1 LAYWRDLREYIN
13 GLERKGL
20 LYRVSEQVNK
30 DTELM
35 PIVRWQY
42 RGLPESQRKGF
53 LFEKVSDARD
63 RDYDAQV
70 AVCILGASEA
80 VYAAALNQ
88 DARNITGTWG
98 RALEQQVEPTLID
111 RANAPVR
118 EHIHP
123 AGTSEGL
130 DEFPI
135 PISLPG
141 FDPAPFIT
149 APYVITKDPE
159 TGIRNVGTY
168 RLMLKGPWKTGLHTA
183 HAQHIAIHAKKCLKL
198 GRKLEVA
205 VVIGAVPAVG
215 LASVAKVPFGVD
227 ELAVAGALAGES
239 IPIVKCETVDLEVPA
254 TAEIVLEGTI
264 DPDYLEPEGPH
275 GESRGYVSERNWAWI
290 LDITCITH
298 RKRPI
303 VQCIMSQF
311 PPSESSVVKRYAH
324 DSIAYRL
331 LKHDLGIT
339 SLKEVVFNENVGSRE
354 MCVIQLSNP
363 PRHEVWRALMGIC
376 AMHRIG
382 KIVVAVDED
391 IDPRDA
397 DSVNFAL
404 CTRMQPHLDVQVFNG
419 KTVAAEVATAPPE
432 SLLPKPRVSS
442 ALLIDATR
450 KWHYPP
456 LSLPGREYMEK
467 ARSLWEK
474 SGLPALTPHA
484 PWHGYDLG
492 WWSPTNREEAERAVA
507 GRYYET
513 GDRLSESGMRGKP
526 QKLGGRV
533 READKDALAPGEES
547 SKGR

>member
-1 LAYWRDLREYIN
+1 MYWTDLREYIA
-13 GLERKGL
+13 GLEKQGL
-20 LYRVSEQVNK
+20 LYRVGRQVCK

-35 PIVRWQY
+35 PMVRWQY
-42 RGLPESQRKGF
+42 RGLPENQRKGF
-53 LFEKVSDARD
+53 LFEKVTDAKGRA
-63 RDYDAQV
+63 YDAQV
-70 AVCILGASEA
+70 AVSLLGASEA
-80 VYAAALNQ
+80 VYAAALKADPRKIVEIWN
-88 DARNITGTWG
+88 
-98 RALEQQVEPTLID
+98 RALEEQLPPTLID
-111 RANAPVR
+111 RKNAPVR
-118 EHIHP
+118 EHIHL
-123 AGTSEGL
+123 AGDGPGL
-130 DEFPI
+130 DEFPV

-149 APYVITKDPE
+149 APYVVTKDPE
-159 TGIRNVGTY
+159 TGVRNVGTY
-168 RLMLKGPWKTGLHTA
+168 RLMLKGPWKTGLHTG
-183 HAQHIAIHAKKCLKL
+183 HAQHIAIHAEKCRKL
-198 GRKLEVA
+198 GRPLEVA

-215 LASVAKVPFGVD
+215 LASVAKVPYGVD

-239 IPIVKCETVDLEVPA
+239 IPVVRCETVDLEVPV
-254 TAEIVLEGTI
+254 TSEIVLEGVI
-264 DPDYLEPEGPH
+264 DTNYLEAEGPH

-290 LDITCITH
+290 FDIKCITH

-303 VQCIMSQF
+303 VQCFMSQF
-311 PPSESSVVKRYAH
+311 PPSESSVVKRFAH

-382 KIVVAVDED
+382 KIVIAVDED

-404 CTRMQPHLDVQVFNG
+404 CTRMQPHLDVQIING

-432 SLLPKPRVSS
+432 SMLPKPRVSS
-442 ALLIDATR
+442 AILIDATR

-456 LSLPGREYMEK
+456 LSLPGKEYMEK
-467 ARSLWEK
+467 ARALWDECK
-474 SGLPALTPHA
+474 LPTLTPHA

-492 WWSPTNREEAERAVA
+492 WWSDTNREEAKRAVA

-513 GDRLSESGMRGKP
+513 GDRLSGLNITGKP
-526 QKLGGRV
+526 KELGRRV
-533 READKDALAPGEES
+533 READKDELVPEKDG
-547 SKGR
+547 

>member
-1 LAYWRDLREYIN
+1 MYWGDLREYIG
-13 GLERKGL
+13 GLEKQNL
-20 LYRVSEQVNK
+20 LYRVSRRVNK

-35 PIVRWQY
+35 PMVRWQY
-42 RGLPESQRKGF
+42 RGLPESGRKGF
-53 LFEKVSDARD
+53 LFESVTDAKGRE
-63 RDYDAQV
+63 YDAQV
-70 AVCILGASEA
+70 AVSVLGASEA
-80 VYAAALNQ
+80 VYAAALKA
-88 DARNITGTWG
+88 DPKKITEIWG
-98 RALEQQVEPTLID
+98 RALDRPLEPTLVD
-111 RANAPVR
+111 RAKAPVR
-118 EHIHP
+118 EHIHL
-123 AGTSEGL
+123 AGSGPGL
-130 DEFPI
+130 DEFPV

-168 RLMLKGPWKTGLHTA
+168 RLMLKGPWKTGLHTG
-183 HAQHIAIHAKKCLKL
+183 HAQHIAIHAEKCIRM
-198 GRKLEVA
+198 GRPLEVA

-215 LASVAKVPFGVD
+215 LASVAKVPYGVD
-227 ELAVAGALAGES
+227 ELAIAGALAGES
-239 IPIVKCETVDLEVPA
+239 IPVVKCETVDLEVPA
-254 TAEIVLEGTI
+254 TAEIVLEGTL
-264 DPDYLEPEGPH
+264 DPNYLEPEGPH

-290 LDITCITH
+290 FNIKCITH

-303 VQCIMSQF
+303 VQCFMSQF

-324 DSIAYRL
+324 DSLAYRL
-331 LKHDLGIT
+331 LKHDLGIS

-363 PRHEVWRALMGIC
+363 PRHEVWRALMGVA

-382 KIVVAVDED
+382 KIVIAVDDD

-404 CTRMQPHLDVQVFNG
+404 CTRMQPHLDAQIING

-456 LSLPGREYMEK
+456 LSLPGKEYMEK
-467 ARSLWEK
+467 AKVLWEQC
-474 SGLPALTPHA
+474 GLPALTPHV

-492 WWSPTNREEAERAVA
+492 WWSATNRKEAETAVV

-513 GDRLSESGMRGKP
+513 GDQMAERGMHGQPR
-526 QKLGGRV
+526 KLGGRV
-533 READKDALAPGEES
+533 READKDELAAEKEG
-547 SKGR
+547 